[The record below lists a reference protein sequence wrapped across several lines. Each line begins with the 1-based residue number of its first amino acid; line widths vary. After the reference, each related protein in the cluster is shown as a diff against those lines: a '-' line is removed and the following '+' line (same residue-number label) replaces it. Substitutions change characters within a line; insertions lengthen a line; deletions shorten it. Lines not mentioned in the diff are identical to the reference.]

1 MIVIKLLH
9 TLFLYL
15 LALVAGAG
23 GTLLAIVVALF
34 ARNKPHVYHLAA
46 RYWARLLV
54 FFAGMKLE
62 VEGLEHVPAGQPLVV
77 AANHQ
82 SMADIPVLLASLPLY
97 FRFAVKKELFA
108 IPLFGWFLRQAG
120 YFPIDRELVLGGFK
134 IVKTMN
140 KIMEKGDSILIFPEG
155 TRSRDGRVG
164 TFRRGSLLAALKSG
178 APVLPVALSGTIN
191 ITPRGTKLINRAKVK
206 MTIGRPVHFND
217 DNDYDKKVAE
227 VRDFIA
233 RNV

>member
-1 MIVIKLLH
+1 MIVVRFIH

-15 LALVAGAG
+15 LALVAAVI
-23 GTLLAIVVALF
+23 GTLIALIIALF

-46 RYWARLLV
+46 RYWSRILV
-54 FFAGMKLE
+54 FFSGMKIE
-62 VEGLEHVPAGQPLVV
+62 VKGRENIPPGQPLVLAV
-77 AANHQ
+77 NHQ
-82 SMADIPVLLASLPLY
+82 SMADVPILLSTVPLY
-97 FRFAVKKELFA
+97 FHFAIKKELFG
-108 IPLFGWFLRQAG
+108 IPFFGWYLRQAG

-140 KIMEKGDSILIFPEG
+140 KLMEGGDSILIFPEG
-155 TRSRDGRVG
+155 TRSRDGKLG

-178 APVLPVALSGTIN
+178 VPVLPIALSGSIN
-191 ITPRGTKLINRAKVK
+191 VTPRGTKLINRAKVRL
-206 MTIGRPVHFND
+206 TFGRPVNFKD
-217 DNDYDKKVAE
+217 DDDYDKKVTE